1 MTSEWHSVA
10 QQLVALLA
18 LDVPPVGIT
27 FSTDAP
33 ADVDGYPEPMSD
45 PTPDGRSGR
54 AAASCVYWVEASASG
69 FSTVAEDH
77 GNCSVGRWVHGFA
90 RPEDILDKADV
101 GALLGSGWVSREAVG
116 GITAVADP
124 APVISYAP
132 LGTTA
137 MKPDVV
143 VLRLTPDQM
152 MQFGDACPSVD
163 YSGKPQCQIIA
174 KAKEHGTVTASMGCA
189 LSRQRTGMPAT
200 ELTCAVPAAL
210 LPSIVD
216 QLGQVVQADSA
227 VRSYAV
233 AND

>member
-1 MTSEWHSVA
+1 MSSDWNSVA
-10 QQLVALLA
+10 QQLVKLLA

-33 ADVDGYPEPMSD
+33 TDVAGYPAPMSE

-54 AAASCVYWVEASASG
+54 AAASCVYWVEAVQSG

-90 RPEDILDKADV
+90 RPENILDKADV
-101 GALLGSGWVSREAVG
+101 GALLESGWVSMEAVG

-132 LGTTA
+132 LVTTA
-137 MKPDVV
+137 MEPDVV

-152 MQFGDACPSVD
+152 MQFADACPSVT

-174 KAKEHGTVTASMGCA
+174 KAKEEGAVAASMGCA
-189 LSRQRTGMPAT
+189 LSRERTGMSAT
-200 ELTCAVPAAL
+200 DLTCAVPASL

-216 QLGQVVQADSA
+216 RLGGVVQADSA
-227 VRSYAV
+227 VRAFAA